1 MHWDAEAAQLD
12 PSRTVWHLW
21 DGQPAFS
28 QPASHP
34 EGRAPLSP
42 ELTTEDISF
51 KPTLWG
57 FSLDPSMPKELEAR
71 YIGGTQK
78 WNATKWAVPEQN
90 RKWGLKSGGKDK
102 ST

>member
-1 MHWDAEAAQLD
+1 
-12 PSRTVWHLW
+12 
-21 DGQPAFS
+21 
-28 QPASHP
+28 
-34 EGRAPLSP
+34 
-42 ELTTEDISF
+42 
-51 KPTLWG
+51 
-57 FSLDPSMPKELEAR
+57 MPKELEAR